1 MSRVND
7 LDDFEFI
14 EYDDEKQKPKT
25 RKKGKKKKNMSK
37 GRRSVAQ
44 KLVITFESIIAILFA
59 AVIVFYATPNS
70 TSRLLNTWVGQQFI
84 KSSWGQQFMAG
95 MVDKDGYQNI
105 YDQDYNQDQIQT
117 NDEID
122 LSILDNYMNI
132 ALFGLDNGSELDR
145 PTGGSDCI
153 MILSIHKE
161 TSAVK
166 ILSIYRDTYM
176 KIIGADGKTDKV
188 YPYFKVNYAYN
199 AGGAQAAVNT
209 LNANLDLNI
218 KDYVAVN
225 FNGLAEIID
234 LLGGIEVNLTEEEM
248 VYVNGYLTET
258 RKVTG
263 MHSPDLTQWGDNIH
277 LDGLQ
282 ATAYSRIR
290 YTPIYLEDGTSL
302 NNDYGRA
309 ARQRNVI
316 TKMVAKAKEAG
327 LQNVLA
333 MCDEIFQ
340 SEEKIFKTSIPY
352 DDVMKLVPVILNFSF
367 GETSSF
373 PYTLETTDDM
383 HITLDSGSTV
393 VAAGFS
399 YNVTQLHKFLFPEEE
414 YTPSDTVETISE
426 AIRKETGL
434 KTIRIEDY
442 TGQN

>member
-14 EYDDEKQKPKT
+14 EYDGEEQKPKT
-25 RKKGKKKKNMSK
+25 RKRGKKKKNMSK

-44 KLVITFESIIAILFA
+44 KLMITFESIIAILFA
-59 AVIVFYATPNS
+59 GVIVLYAMPNS
-70 TSRLLNTWVGQQFI
+70 TSWLLNTWVGQQFI

-442 TGQN
+442 AGQN

>member
-1 MSRVND
+1 MKKD
-7 LDDFEFI
+7 
-14 EYDDEKQKPKT
+14 KT
-25 RKKGKKKKNMSK
+25 RKKSSAYKKY
-37 GRRSVAQ
+37 RRH
-44 KLVITFESIIAILFA
+44 KILFITELIILIPLLA
-59 AVIVFYATPNS
+59 FGFLYVQFEKKLGNIDTVTLQSGDIQVNEEVETNAV
-70 TSRLLNTWVGQQFI
+70 LH
-84 KSSWGQQFMAG
+84 
-95 MVDKDGYQNI
+95 GY
-105 YDQDYNQDQIQT
+105 T
-117 NDEID
+117 
-122 LSILDNYMNI
+122 NI
-132 ALFGLDNGSELDR
+132 ALFGVDSRDGSMDY
-145 PTGGSDCI
+145 TNTDTI
-153 MILSIHKE
+153 IIASINNDTKV
-161 TSAVK
+161 VK
-166 ILSIYRDTYM
+166 LVSIYRDTYM

-442 TGQN
+442 AGQN

>member
-14 EYDDEKQKPKT
+14 EYDDEKQEPKT

-442 TGQN
+442 AGQN

>member
-1 MSRVND
+1 MDYTNTDTIIIASINND
-7 LDDFEFI
+7 T
-14 EYDDEKQKPKT
+14 K
-25 RKKGKKKKNMSK
+25 
-37 GRRSVAQ
+37 VV
-44 KLVITFESIIAILFA
+44 KLV
-59 AVIVFYATPNS
+59 
-70 TSRLLNTWVGQQFI
+70 
-84 KSSWGQQFMAG
+84 
-95 MVDKDGYQNI
+95 
-105 YDQDYNQDQIQT
+105 
-117 NDEID
+117 
-122 LSILDNYMNI
+122 
-132 ALFGLDNGSELDR
+132 
-145 PTGGSDCI
+145 
-153 MILSIHKE
+153 
-161 TSAVK
+161 
-166 ILSIYRDTYM
+166 SIYRDTYM

-426 AIRKETGL
+426 VIRKETGL

>member
-14 EYDDEKQKPKT
+14 EYDGEEQKPKT
-25 RKKGKKKKNMSK
+25 RKRGKKKKNMSK

-44 KLVITFESIIAILFA
+44 KLMITFESIIAILFA
-59 AVIVFYATPNS
+59 GVIVLYAMPNS
-70 TSRLLNTWVGQQFI
+70 TSWLLNSNLGQWFI

-263 MHSPDLTQWGDNIH
+263 MHSGSYTMGRQYPSGRTSGNSLQPYPLYPDLSGRWYVPQQRLRTCSK
-277 LDGLQ
+277 
-282 ATAYSRIR
+282 TAECY
-290 YTPIYLEDGTSL
+290 YEDGCKGKRSRTSE
-302 NNDYGRA
+302 RTCH
-309 ARQRNVI
+309 V
-316 TKMVAKAKEAG
+316 
-327 LQNVLA
+327 
-333 MCDEIFQ
+333 
-340 SEEKIFKTSIPY
+340 
-352 DDVMKLVPVILNFSF
+352 
-367 GETSSF
+367 
-373 PYTLETTDDM
+373 
-383 HITLDSGSTV
+383 
-393 VAAGFS
+393 
-399 YNVTQLHKFLFPEEE
+399 
-414 YTPSDTVETISE
+414 
-426 AIRKETGL
+426 
-434 KTIRIEDY
+434 
-442 TGQN
+442 

>member
-14 EYDDEKQKPKT
+14 EYDGEEQEPKT

-44 KLVITFESIIAILFA
+44 KLMITFESIIAILFA
-59 AVIVFYATPNS
+59 GVIVLYAMPNS

-442 TGQN
+442 AGQN

>member
-14 EYDDEKQKPKT
+14 EYDDEKQEPKT

>member
-14 EYDDEKQKPKT
+14 EYDDEEQKPKT
-25 RKKGKKKKNMSK
+25 RKRGKKKKNMSK

-44 KLVITFESIIAILFA
+44 KLMITFESIIAILFA
-59 AVIVFYATPNS
+59 GVIVLYAMPNS
-70 TSRLLNTWVGQQFI
+70 TSWLLNSNLGQWFI

-122 LSILDNYMNI
+122 LSILDNYKNI
-132 ALFGLDNGSELDR
+132 ALFGLDNGSELDS

-442 TGQN
+442 AGQN

>member
-14 EYDDEKQKPKT
+14 EYDDEKQEPKT

-373 PYTLETTDDM
+373 PYTLATTDDM

-393 VAAGFS
+393 VAAGLA

>member
-1 MSRVND
+1 MKKD
-7 LDDFEFI
+7 
-14 EYDDEKQKPKT
+14 KT
-25 RKKGKKKKNMSK
+25 RKKSSAYKKY
-37 GRRSVAQ
+37 RRH
-44 KLVITFESIIAILFA
+44 KILFITELIILIPLLA
-59 AVIVFYATPNS
+59 FGFLYVQFEKKLGNIDTVTLQSGDIQVNEEVENNAV
-70 TSRLLNTWVGQQFI
+70 LH
-84 KSSWGQQFMAG
+84 
-95 MVDKDGYQNI
+95 GY
-105 YDQDYNQDQIQT
+105 T
-117 NDEID
+117 
-122 LSILDNYMNI
+122 NI
-132 ALFGLDNGSELDR
+132 ALFGVDSRDGSMDY
-145 PTGGSDCI
+145 TNTDTI
-153 MILSIHKE
+153 IIASINNDTKV
-161 TSAVK
+161 VK
-166 ILSIYRDTYM
+166 LVSIYRDTYM

-442 TGQN
+442 AGQN